1 MNWRN
6 NEWKDERMNKWM
18 NEWNAGRINE
28 RLNEGTS
35 ELEDK

>member
-1 MNWRN
+1 MGEWE
-6 NEWKDERMNKWM
+6 EWKDERMNKWM

-28 RLNEGTS
+28 RLNEGTR